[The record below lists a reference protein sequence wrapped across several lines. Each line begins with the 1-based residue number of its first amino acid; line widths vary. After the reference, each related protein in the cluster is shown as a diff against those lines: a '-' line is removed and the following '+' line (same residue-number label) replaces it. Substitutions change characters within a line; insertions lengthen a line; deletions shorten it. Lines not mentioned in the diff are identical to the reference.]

1 MNKKFIVVE
10 GVIGA
15 GKTTLTNILSEY
27 YNAEKILE
35 EVETNPF
42 LSNFY
47 KDRKSYA
54 FQTQIY
60 FLLSRYKQMSKFKQL
75 NLFNNTIISDYLFD
89 KDYIFAEINLDDN
102 EFNMY
107 KSIYNLMKAQL
118 TTPDLVIY
126 LQGSLETLIKHIK
139 MRGRSFESNIS
150 HNYLKTLNEKY
161 NEFFFKYNNSPLLI
175 INIDKVD
182 FVKENFDF
190 NYFIKEIETD
200 FSGKKFLSF

>member
-75 NLFNNTIISDYLFD
+75 NLFNSTIISDYLFD

>member
-75 NLFNNTIISDYLFD
+75 NLFNT
-89 KDYIFAEINLDDN
+89 K
-102 EFNMY
+102 
-107 KSIYNLMKAQL
+107 
-118 TTPDLVIY
+118 
-126 LQGSLETLIKHIK
+126 
-139 MRGRSFESNIS
+139 
-150 HNYLKTLNEKY
+150 
-161 NEFFFKYNNSPLLI
+161 
-175 INIDKVD
+175 
-182 FVKENFDF
+182 
-190 NYFIKEIETD
+190 
-200 FSGKKFLSF
+200 

>member
-47 KDRKSYA
+47 KDRKNYA

-75 NLFNNTIISDYLFD
+75 NLFNSTIISDYLFD

>member
-1 MNKKFIVVE
+1 
-10 GVIGA
+10 
-15 GKTTLTNILSEY
+15 
-27 YNAEKILE
+27 
-35 EVETNPF
+35 
-42 LSNFY
+42 
-47 KDRKSYA
+47 
-54 FQTQIY
+54 
-60 FLLSRYKQMSKFKQL
+60 
-75 NLFNNTIISDYLFD
+75 
-89 KDYIFAEINLDDN
+89 
-102 EFNMY
+102 MY

>member
-1 MNKKFIVVE
+1 MDKKFIVVE

-27 YNAEKILE
+27 YNAETILE

-47 KDRKSYA
+47 KDRKNYA

-60 FLLSRYKQMSKFKQL
+60 FLLSRYKQMLKFKQL
-75 NLFNNTIISDYLFD
+75 NLFNSTIISDYLFD

-107 KSIYNLMKAQL
+107 KTIYNLMKTQL

-139 MRGRSFESNIS
+139 MRGRTFESNIS
-150 HNYLKTLNEKY
+150 PDYLKILNEKY
-161 NEFFFKYNNSPLLI
+161 NGFFFKYSNSPLLI

-182 FVKENFDF
+182 FLKENFDF
-190 NYFIKEIETD
+190 DYFIKEIETD